1 MYVLLQGRAGNMADL
16 DGELSGDVGEAH
28 GQHGL
33 ALAEG
38 ARTATEVHILEFGE
52 LRNNIMMY
60 VSLTSPTVFATS
72 AVIGLTIFCMPA
84 VERM

>member
-1 MYVLLQGRAGNMADL
+1 MADL

-60 VSLTSPTVFATS
+60 VSLTTPTVFATTRRSDSPSS
-72 AVIGLTIFCMPA
+72 ACRRWRGCSG
-84 VERM
+84 RG